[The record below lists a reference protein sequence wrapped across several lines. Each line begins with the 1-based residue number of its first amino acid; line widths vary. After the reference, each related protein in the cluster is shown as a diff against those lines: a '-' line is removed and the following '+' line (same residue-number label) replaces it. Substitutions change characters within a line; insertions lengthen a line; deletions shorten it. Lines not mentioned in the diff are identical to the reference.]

1 MVYLLPP
8 PGRGIL
14 VALFTIPINRHG
26 WVLFTNCANVL
37 QHLVQDF
44 LTCVVCEVEGEG
56 SRSGSA
62 LRSRLPFVELF
73 DVHVRALI
81 LPNLEENPI
90 CESFFRVS
98 ALVEPSC
105 VSGTCCRRQLGSPFR
120 TKSVPR
126 FDESGVSRECL
137 EYQKV

>member
-1 MVYLLPP
+1 MI
-8 PGRGIL
+8 R
-14 VALFTIPINRHG
+14 R
-26 WVLFTNCANVL
+26 
-37 QHLVQDF
+37 F
-44 LTCVVCEVEGEG
+44 LTYVVCEVAGG
-56 SRSGSA
+56 GIKSGSA

-90 CESFFRVS
+90 CKSFFRVS
-98 ALVEPSC
+98 ALVELSC

-137 EYQKV
+137 KYQKV